1 MNMQQKFDQLKA
13 LVALAEEDMIK
24 YANKGNKSAGTR
36 MRKSL
41 QDIKEIS
48 TELRK
53 EVLDSRKIKVG

>member
-1 MNMQQKFDQLKA
+1 MNMQQKFNQLKA
-13 LVALAEEDMIK
+13 IVALAEEDMIK
-24 YANKGNKSAGTR
+24 YSLKGNKTAGTR

-53 EVLDSRKIKVG
+53 EVLESRKMKV

>member
-1 MNMQQKFDQLKA
+1 MNMQQKL
-13 LVALAEEDMIK
+13 
-24 YANKGNKSAGTR
+24 KGNKTAGTR

-53 EVLDSRKIKVG
+53 EVLESRKMKV

>member
-24 YANKGNKSAGTR
+24 YAHKGNKSAGTR

-53 EVLDSRKIKVG
+53 EVLESRKIKV